1 MSRMFSI
8 SRGESVMWLIMFWNT
23 TSSIKI
29 TVSGLV
35 RAIVVCL
42 CKTLK
47 LWPIHHC
54 CSKVQSLIHPAL
66 FTPGLQKLHAE
77 FVCISRAHS
86 VTTCQQETRSVLY
99 QIFKLWSNSTT
110 AWVESHHVGCLPVE
124 VLFPDNMSL
133 LTKFTMALA
142 GWSAFSSANTW
153 HWLQARLA
161 GFLATKAKSRLERCR
176 GLIL

>member
-1 MSRMFSI
+1 MFRMFSI

-47 LWPIHHC
+47 LWPIHYC

-66 FTPGLQKLHAE
+66 FTPRLQKLHAE

-86 VTTCQQETRSVLY
+86 VITCQQETRSVLY

-142 GWSAFSSANTW
+142 GWSAFSSANTR
-153 HWLQARLA
+153 HWLQAWLA
-161 GFLATKAKSRLERCR
+161 GFLATKQRV
-176 GLIL
+176 G